1 MQSLRMR
8 LPPVNSLIAFE
19 AAARHLSI
27 TRAAQELTVSR
38 EAVSRHIRILE
49 EHLGTDLFL
58 RRHRAIE
65 LTEPGRA
72 LYASVSKNL
81 GEIARTASEVAHA
94 KGSSRVTVTAT
105 IAIAS
110 FWLTPRLPAFRDANR
125 DIEIR
130 VRISDT
136 PLDMIEEGI
145 DVGLRYG
152 NGRWPGLKARHLFD
166 TNTFP
171 VCSPAYLAKAG
182 PIEKPGDLLDHP
194 LLNLDGPPHSDED
207 WAWWLEGEGV
217 ALPRS
222 FRTLGF
228 DSYAN
233 VIQAAMEGQG
243 IALGF
248 SRIVDHHLARGDLV
262 RPLDAAL
269 SKGHGVHVVV
279 PRGVRLGAS
288 AQRFYEWVV
297 AQA

>member
-8 LPPVNSLIAFE
+8 LPPVNSLVAFE

-38 EAVSRHIRILE
+38 EAVSRHIRILK
-49 EHLGTDLFL
+49 EHLETDLFL

-65 LTEPGRA
+65 LTEAGHA
-72 LYASVSKNL
+72 LHATVSKSL
-81 GEIARTASEVAHA
+81 GEIAKTAGELAHA

-110 FWLTPRLPAFRDANR
+110 FWLTPRLPVFRDANR
-125 DIEIR
+125 DLETRI
-130 VRISDT
+130 RISDES
-136 PLDMIEEGI
+136 LDMIAEGI

-152 NGRWPGLKARHLFD
+152 DGRWSGVKATHLFD

-171 VCSPAYLAKAG
+171 VCSPDYLEAAE
-182 PIEKPGDLLDHP
+182 PIREPGDLVGHP

-207 WAWWLEGEGV
+207 WVWWLEGEGV
-217 ALPRS
+217 ALPAS

-233 VIQAAMEGQG
+233 IIQAAMDGQG
-243 IALGF
+243 VALGF
-248 SRIVDHHLARGDLV
+248 SHIVDHHIARGHLV
-262 RPLDAAL
+262 RPLDAML
-269 SKGHGVHVVV
+269 SKGHGVYVVT
-279 PRGVRLGAS
+279 PRGVRLGAA
-288 AQRFYEWVV
+288 AQRFYDWVV
-297 AQA
+297 MQA

>member
-8 LPPVNSLIAFE
+8 LPPVNSLVAFE

-65 LTEPGRA
+65 LTDAGHA
-72 LYASVSKNL
+72 LHATVAKGL
-81 GEIARTASEVAHA
+81 GEIATTAGTLARAS
-94 KGSSRVTVTAT
+94 GSSRVTVTAT

-125 DIEIR
+125 DLEIR
-130 VRISDT
+130 VRVSDT
-136 PLDMIEEGI
+136 PLDMIAEGI

-152 NGRWPGLKARHLFD
+152 NGRWPGSKATHLFD
-166 TNTFP
+166 TDTFA
-171 VCSPAYLAKAG
+171 VCSRDYLAKAA
-182 PIEKPGDLLDHP
+182 PIREPVDLLEHP
-194 LLNLDGPPHSDED
+194 LLNLDGAPHSDED
-207 WAWWLEGEGV
+207 WAWWLDASGV
-217 ALPRS
+217 QLPAS
-222 FRTLGF
+222 FRTIGF

-233 VIQAAMEGQG
+233 IIQAAMEGQG
-243 IALGF
+243 VALGF
-248 SRIVDHHLARGDLV
+248 SNIVDHHIARGDLV
-262 RPLDAAL
+262 RPLATAL
-269 SKGHGVHVVV
+269 SKGYGVYVVT
-279 PRGVRLGAS
+279 PRGVRLGVA
-288 AQRFYEWVV
+288 AQRFYDWVL